1 MFCPTCGRDNL
12 KEQKFCASCG
22 TNLEV
27 VSQALS
33 GTATNFFTRLD
44 TSLDQFNARY
54 SEHVFKDSP
63 SYAADRSVRNSWRL
77 LGRGV
82 VASLVDLFLS
92 IFLWNFFVLR
102 FQVLW
107 ISTPF
112 RLLSERSNRL
122 KRLTLREYY
131 GWRQREESTD
141 LKAGINTGEPL
152 ALPEQKPRQFVA
164 GAIPSVSEHTTEHL
178 QEYVNPSQRSFDE
191 N

>member
-33 GTATNFFTRLD
+33 GTTTNVFTRLD

-82 VASLVDLFLS
+82 VTSIVDLLLS
-92 IFLWNFFVLR
+92 ILLWNFFVVR
-102 FQVLW
+102 FHVLW

-112 RLLSERSNRL
+112 RLLSERSDRL
-122 KRLTLREYY
+122 KR
-131 GWRQREESTD
+131 
-141 LKAGINTGEPL
+141 LKAGINTDQPL
-152 ALPEQKPRQFVA
+152 RLPEQQQPQWVA

-178 QEYVNPSQRSFDE
+178 QEYVSPSKKIL
-191 N
+191 

>member
-33 GTATNFFTRLD
+33 GTATTNFFTRLD

-54 SEHVFKDSP
+54 AEHVFKDAP
-63 SYAADRSVRNSWRL
+63 SYAADRSVRNSWKL

-82 VASLVDLFLS
+82 LTSLVDLFLS
-92 IFLWNFFVLR
+92 IFLWNFFILR
-102 FQVLW
+102 FHVLW

-122 KRLTLREYY
+122 K
-131 GWRQREESTD
+131 S
-141 LKAGINTGEPL
+141 LKAGVNTGKPL
-152 ALPEQKPRQFVA
+152 RLPEPQHSQWVA
-164 GAIPSVSEHTTEHL
+164 GAMPSVSEHTTEHL
-178 QEYVNPSQRSFDE
+178 QEYLAPAQRSLDE

>member
-33 GTATNFFTRLD
+33 GTTTNFFTRLD

-63 SYAADRSVRNSWRL
+63 SYDADRSVRNSWRL

-82 VASLVDLFLS
+82 VTSLVDLFLS

-102 FQVLW
+102 FHVLW

-112 RLLSERSNRL
+112 RLLSERSDRL
-122 KRLTLREYY
+122 NTWPWER
-131 GWRQREESTD
+131 GWRKRFHEEG
-141 LKAGINTGEPL
+141 KAANNTGQPL
-152 ALPEQKPRQFVA
+152 RLPEQQPRQWVA

-178 QEYVNPSQRSFDE
+178 QEYVAPSQRTFDE

>member
-33 GTATNFFTRLD
+33 GNTTNFFTRLD

-82 VASLVDLFLS
+82 VTSLVDLFLS

-102 FQVLW
+102 FHVLW

-112 RLLSERSNRL
+112 RLLSERSDRL
-122 KRLTLREYY
+122 K
-131 GWRQREESTD
+131 S
-141 LKAGINTGEPL
+141 LKAGVDTGKPL
-152 ALPEQKPRQFVA
+152 RLPEQQPQKWIP
-164 GAIPSVSEHTTEHL
+164 GAMPSVSEHTTEHL
-178 QEYVNPSQRSFDE
+178 QDYVAPSQRSFDE
-191 N
+191 S

>member
-33 GTATNFFTRLD
+33 GTATTNFFTRLD

-54 SEHVFKDSP
+54 AEHVFKDAP
-63 SYAADRSVRNSWRL
+63 SYAADRSVRNSWKL

-82 VASLVDLFLS
+82 ITSLVDLFLS
-92 IFLWNFFVLR
+92 IFLWNFFILR
-102 FQVLW
+102 FHVLW

-112 RLLSERSNRL
+112 RLLSERSN
-122 KRLTLREYY
+122 KK
-131 GWRQREESTD
+131 S
-141 LKAGINTGEPL
+141 LKAGVNTGKPL
-152 ALPEQKPRQFVA
+152 RLPEPQQRQWVA
-164 GAIPSVSEHTTEHL
+164 GAMPSVSEHTTEHL
-178 QEYVNPSQRSFDE
+178 QEYIAPSPRSHDD